1 MTYGRIIGLTLMT
14 VALVAVWFMLA
25 PVALAA
31 EQSGAMTGPP
41 VEIKKEKPG
50 QESTSKSTEA
60 MPGELGKGA
69 EQPMKVPDSETFQ
82 IDLKNLK
89 GPDLSD
95 FENARESDTQSAISF

>member
-1 MTYGRIIGLTLMT
+1 MRDSHIIGLTLMT
-14 VALVAVWFMLA
+14 MALVAVWFTLA

-31 EQSGAMTGPP
+31 EPSGTMTGSPA
-41 VEIKKEKPG
+41 EIKQDKPG

-69 EQPMKVPDSETFQ
+69 EQPMKVPDSETFHF
-82 IDLKNLK
+82 DLKSLK

-95 FENARESDTQSAISF
+95 FENARESDIQSSVSF